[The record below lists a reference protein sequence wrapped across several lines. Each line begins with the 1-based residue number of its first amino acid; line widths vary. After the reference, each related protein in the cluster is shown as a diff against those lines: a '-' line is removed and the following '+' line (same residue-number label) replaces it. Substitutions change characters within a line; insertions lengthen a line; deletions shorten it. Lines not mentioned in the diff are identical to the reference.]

1 MNTSHLRRRVGVL
14 LAAVGL
20 VALVMTPSAPA
31 RAVAER
37 PVGAASLAQK
47 GCDQWRSAV
56 AGYTKWAKSKSSCS
70 YVGPKSTPAKPA
82 KKGFAWSI
90 PPGSNGRICVQAKGY
105 SWDKKAKKTVAKW
118 YSMGCGTSGS
128 GSVPWTGW
136 LVTYQGKSSYLAGTA
151 MPEVRAKVQPGF
163 LGGAYA
169 WRH

>member
-1 MNTSHLRRRVGVL
+1 MWTTGTLGPRDAVRVACAPDARVL

-20 VALVMTPSAPA
+20 VALVMTPSASA

-37 PVGAASLAQK
+37 PVGAVSLAQK
-47 GCDQWRSAV
+47 GCDQRRSAV
-56 AGYTKWAKSKSSCS
+56 TGYTKWA
-70 YVGPKSTPAKPA
+70 
-82 KKGFAWSI
+82 
-90 PPGSNGRICVQAKGY
+90 R
-105 SWDKKAKKTVAKW
+105 
-118 YSMGCGTSGS
+118 SMGCGTSGS